1 MEKDTVKMSSH
12 FFYVVAVVGW
22 GWGEVDCGWGG
33 GLFFFFFPFPC
44 VCLCISLKHKHK
56 CTHNFFFFLKHTPT
70 VVRACSS
77 TDLFCHNHTC
87 KQTGLH
93 LLANFFWHS
102 HSCAHT
108 NTRAQTH
115 TLHPFGC
122 RGWVLPSLWLTERVT
137 GWWDGTKVSREH
149 DHCTKACFDK
159 PLFCT
164 MHRGAAA
171 NLARVLSDKVW
182 MENYFKPGDV
192 CTVWTK
198 WKRQRDQR
206 GKSSFAN

>member
-56 CTHNFFFFLKHTPT
+56 CMHNFFFFKHTPT

-102 HSCAHT
+102 DSCAHT

-171 NLARVLSDKVW
+171 NLTRVLSDKVW
-182 MENYFKPGDV
+182 MENYFKPGDM

>member
-1 MEKDTVKMSSH
+1 MSLLL
-12 FFYVVAVVGW
+12 
-22 GWGEVDCGWGG
+22 WGG
-33 GLFFFFFPFPC
+33 GGVKWTADEVEDFSSSFFPSRVCVCVFHSNTNTSVRTIVFFF
-44 VCLCISLKHKHK
+44 
-56 CTHNFFFFLKHTPT
+56 KHTPT

-102 HSCAHT
+102 DSCAHT

-182 MENYFKPGDV
+182 MENYFKPGDM

>member
-1 MEKDTVKMSSH
+1 MSLLL
-12 FFYVVAVVGW
+12 
-22 GWGEVDCGWGG
+22 WGG
-33 GLFFFFFPFPC
+33 GGVKWTADEVEDFSSFFPSRVCVCVFHSNTNTSVRTIFFF
-44 VCLCISLKHKHK
+44 
-56 CTHNFFFFLKHTPT
+56 KHTPT

-182 MENYFKPGDV
+182 MENYFKPGDM

>member
-1 MEKDTVKMSSH
+1 MSLLL
-12 FFYVVAVVGW
+12 
-22 GWGEVDCGWGG
+22 WGG
-33 GLFFFFFPFPC
+33 GGVKWTADEVEDFSSSFFPSRVCVCVFHSNTNTSVRTIIFFF
-44 VCLCISLKHKHK
+44 
-56 CTHNFFFFLKHTPT
+56 KHTPT

-93 LLANFFWHS
+93 LLTNFFWHS
-102 HSCAHT
+102 DSCAHT
-108 NTRAQTH
+108 NTLAQTH

-122 RGWVLPSLWLTERVT
+122 RGWVLPSMWLTERVT

-182 MENYFKPGDV
+182 MENYFKPGDM

>member
-1 MEKDTVKMSSH
+1 MSLLL
-12 FFYVVAVVGW
+12 
-22 GWGEVDCGWGG
+22 WGG
-33 GLFFFFFPFPC
+33 GGVKWTADEVEDFSSSFFPSRVCVCVFHSNTNTSVRTIFFF
-44 VCLCISLKHKHK
+44 
-56 CTHNFFFFLKHTPT
+56 KHTPT

-87 KQTGLH
+87 KQTGLR

-108 NTRAQTH
+108 NTHAQTH

>member
-1 MEKDTVKMSSH
+1 M
-12 FFYVVAVVGW
+12 GW

-44 VCLCISLKHKHK
+44 VCLCISLKHTHKHK

>member
-1 MEKDTVKMSSH
+1 MSLLL
-12 FFYVVAVVGW
+12 
-22 GWGEVDCGWGG
+22 WGG
-33 GLFFFFFPFPC
+33 GGVKWTADEVEDFSSFFPSRVCVCVFHSNTNTSVRTIFFF
-44 VCLCISLKHKHK
+44 
-56 CTHNFFFFLKHTPT
+56 KHTPT

-108 NTRAQTH
+108 NTHAQTH

-122 RGWVLPSLWLTERVT
+122 RGWILPSLWLTERVT
-137 GWWDGTKVSREH
+137 GWWDGTKVRREH

-182 MENYFKPGDV
+182 MENYFKPGDM

>member
-22 GWGEVDCGWGG
+22 GWGGLRMRWRTFLLLFSLPVCVSVYFTQTHTQTQVYAQ
-33 GLFFFFFPFPC
+33 LFFF
-44 VCLCISLKHKHK
+44 
-56 CTHNFFFFLKHTPT
+56 KHTPT

-206 GKSSFAN
+206 GKRSFAN